1 MRKIILQDRR
11 RISPF
16 NEPARDLRVLNK
28 PLWLHQRDLLVKYC
42 TNEFTVVS
50 FEDIP
55 PYDGELLIYR
65 ANIYFNE
72 LLIQTFIEQARRL
85 NAPCRI
91 AFRLD
96 DPTITQHILHLQ
108 DDIKRKGDYYWGDM
122 WYYPY
127 WPAEIEP
134 APLVIDSEPLELGLY
149 NVPRY
154 MVDSGD
160 FVYQVPLRAFLP
172 ICSWVHILLANT
184 LCGPY
189 SEARRALKEQYRWR
203 FRLRIALHVIWERKH
218 YMQTRALVKIGKRCE
233 IDPTAVI
240 VGPTTIGNNVTIGP
254 GAVIAQS
261 LIGDNVNIM
270 QGCQIFVSVVS
281 DGCWLPMRAALFAT
295 TMMENSTVAQNSCLQ
310 GCVIGRNSFIGANT
324 CFTDLNLLGHPIRT
338 MNRGRL
344 QEVGLPIVGGAVGH
358 DCRLGSGLVIYPAR
372 TIESGTIL
380 VYRDGHTTI
389 ERNVSRRETPE
400 LWEKGV
406 AHTNPN
412 YRGDWDAWED

>member
-1 MRKIILQDRR
+1 MRKIILQDKR
-11 RISPF
+11 RIPPF

-28 PLWLHQRDLLVKYC
+28 PLWLHQRDLLTGYC
-42 TNEFTVVS
+42 TNEFAVDS
-50 FEDIP
+50 FDDIP
-55 PYDGELLIYR
+55 PYDGELLIHR

-72 LLIQTFIEQARRL
+72 PLIQTFIEKARQF

-96 DPTITQHILHLQ
+96 DPTISRHILHLQ
-108 DDIKRKGDYYWGDM
+108 TDIKRKGDHYWGDL
-122 WYYPY
+122 WYYPH
-127 WPAEIEP
+127 WPADVEP
-134 APLVIDSEPLELGLY
+134 APLLIDSEPLELGLY

-154 MVDSGD
+154 MVDTGD
-160 FVYQVPLRAFLP
+160 FVYQVPLRAFVP

-189 SEARRALKEQYRWR
+189 SWARRALKEQERWS
-203 FRLRIALHVIWERKH
+203 FKLRVALFSVLQRK
-218 YMQTRALVKIGKRCE
+218 YYLQTKPLVKVGKRCQ
-233 IDPTAVI
+233 IDPNAI
-240 VGPTTIGNNVTIGP
+240 IEGPTQIGNNVRIEA

-295 TMMENSTVAQNSCLQ
+295 TLMENATVAQNACLQ

-324 CFTDLNLLGHPIRT
+324 CFTDLNLLGRPIRT
-338 MNRGRL
+338 MSRGRL
-344 QEVGLPIVGGAVGH
+344 EEVGLPIVGGAVGH

-380 VYRDGHTTI
+380 VYRDGYTTI
-389 ERNVSRRETPE
+389 DRNVSRRETPD
-400 LWEKGV
+400 LWDKGV
-406 AHTNPN
+406 AFTNPD
-412 YRGDWDAWED
+412 YRGEWDDWE

>member
-1 MRKIILQDRR
+1 MRKIILNDKR

-28 PLWLHQRDLLVKYC
+28 PLWLHQRDLLTRYC
-42 TNEFTVVS
+42 SNEFAVDS
-50 FEDIP
+50 FDDIP
-55 PYDGELLIYR
+55 PYDDELLIYR

-72 LLIQTFIEQARRL
+72 QLINTFIEEARRFK
-85 NAPCRI
+85 APCRI

-96 DPTITQHILHLQ
+96 DPTISRHLIYLQ
-108 DDIKRKGDYYWGDM
+108 TDFKRKGDLFWGDM
-122 WYYPY
+122 WYYPR
-127 WPAEIEP
+127 WPADIEP
-134 APLVIDSEPLELGLY
+134 APLVIDSEPLELGIY

-154 MVDSGD
+154 MVDTGD
-160 FVYQVPLRAFLP
+160 FVYQAPLRAFLP

-189 SEARRALKEQYRWR
+189 SEARRALKEQR
-203 FRLRIALHVIWERKH
+203 RLSFKLRVALHVILERK
-218 YMQTRALVKIGKRCE
+218 YYLRTRALVKVGKRCQ
-233 IDPTAVI
+233 IDPTAI
-240 VGPTTIGNNVTIGP
+240 IEGPTTIGNNVTIGA
-254 GAVIAQS
+254 GAVICQS

-295 TMMENSTVAQNSCLQ
+295 TLMENSTVAQNACLQ

-324 CFTDLNLLGHPIRT
+324 CFTDLNLLGKPIRT
-338 MNRGRL
+338 MHRGRL

-380 VYRDGHTTI
+380 VYRDGYTAI
-389 ERNVSRRETPE
+389 DRNVSRRETPD

-406 AHTNPN
+406 AITNPD
-412 YRGDWDAWED
+412 YHGDWEAWGE

>member
-1 MRKIILQDRR
+1 MRKIILNDKR

-28 PLWLHQRDLLVKYC
+28 PLWLHQRDLLARYC
-42 TNEFTVVS
+42 SNEFAVDS
-50 FEDIP
+50 FDDIP
-55 PYDGELLIYR
+55 PCDGELLIYR

-72 LLIQTFIEQARRL
+72 LLIQTFIEQARRF
-85 NAPCRI
+85 NAPHRI

-96 DPTITQHILHLQ
+96 DPTISQHILHLQ
-108 DDIKRKGDYYWGDM
+108 TDIKRKGDFYWGDM
-122 WYYPY
+122 WYYPR
-127 WPAEIEP
+127 WPADAEP
-134 APLVIDSEPLELGLY
+134 APLIIDSEPLELGLY

-154 MVDSGD
+154 MVDTGD
-160 FVYQVPLRAFLP
+160 FVYQAPLRAFLP

-189 SEARRALKEQYRWR
+189 SEARRALKNQQRWS
-203 FRLRIALHVIWERKH
+203 FKLKVALRVLLERK
-218 YMQTRALVKIGKRCE
+218 YYLQTSALVKVGKRCE
-233 IDPTAVI
+233 IDPNAI
-240 VGPTTIGNNVTIGP
+240 IEGPTTIGNNVTIGP
-254 GAVIAQS
+254 GVVIAQS

-295 TMMENSTVAQNSCLQ
+295 TLMENATVAQNACLQ

-324 CFTDLNLLGHPIRT
+324 CFTDLNLLGQPIRT

-344 QEVGLPIVGGAVGH
+344 EEVGLPIVGGAVGH
-358 DCRLGSGLVIYPAR
+358 DCRLGSGFVIYPAR

-380 VYRDGHTTI
+380 VYRDGYTTI
-389 ERNVSRRETPE
+389 DRNVSRRETPD

-406 AHTNPN
+406 AFTNPD
-412 YRGDWDAWED
+412 YRGDWDDWE